1 MSISP
6 IGQNSPITRLQGSKA
21 NGITQGTQ
29 DAGRG
34 VTDSDTVEISD
45 SARYLSELKNLP
57 DRADKVQS
65 AKDSIAAGTYETPER
80 IDGTVDKLMEALNS
94 Y

>member
-34 VTDSDTVEISD
+34 VTDTDTVEISD

-65 AKDSIAAGTYETPER
+65 AKDAIDAGTYETPER
-80 IDGTVDKLMEALNS
+80 INGTVDRLLEAFNS

>member
-34 VTDSDTVEISD
+34 VTDTVEISD

-65 AKDSIAAGTYETPER
+65 AKDAIANGTFETPER
-80 IDGTVDKLMEALNS
+80 INGTVDRLMEALNS
-94 Y
+94 F